1 MIATN
6 EFLNENHRPP
16 VTPVDRVLNKRVG
29 SIDAD
34 DGLSLY
40 LSQMAAFPLLSRDE
54 ELRLAR
60 SIELNRKLFRTF
72 LLSCDNVLRGA
83 VDTLHRVA
91 RKEVVF
97 DRTVQLNSGETGEK
111 PQVLGWLP
119 QHLQTLDSLLELNR
133 ADFAEVA
140 RPRASLRT
148 KRQAWERLRRRRR
161 NAVTL
166 VEELGLRIEF
176 LEPWL
181 DTLQGIAQEI
191 GKISHRLR
199 PEANAR
205 LSAAARDQLKS
216 QLREHLDRVQHTP
229 ASFELLL
236 RRMEKAHGRY
246 TRSKQRLTEGNL
258 RLVVSL
264 AKKYQNRGLSLTD
277 LVQEGNAGLM
287 RAVEKFDY
295 RRGFK
300 FSTYATW
307 WIRQAI
313 LRAVA
318 EKGRMI
324 RVPSHVVPEM
334 TRVRELHMR
343 LVHEL
348 GREPTAEE
356 LATEAGLSVE
366 QARTI
371 VLMNKPPASLDQPA
385 PSAEDADLGTVLEQ
399 HDLNDPSDEV
409 GMTMLSGRLQKLLE
423 TKLSGRER
431 EIIRLR
437 YGLGDYHRC
446 TLAEVAGRFNVTR
459 ERIRQIEK
467 RAMMKLQAPNCA
479 SELAGFVD

>member
-6 EFLNENHRPP
+6 AFFDHSRETTATTPP
-16 VTPVDRVLNKRVG
+16 QSLKKRGLSV
-29 SIDAD
+29 DAD

-40 LSQMAAFPLLSRDE
+40 LSQMAAFPLLTRTE
-54 ELRLAR
+54 ELHLAR
-60 SIELNRKLFRTF
+60 NVELNRRLFRSF
-72 LLSCDNVLRGA
+72 LLNCDNVLRDA
-83 VDTLHRVA
+83 VDLLHQVA
-91 RKEVVF
+91 RKDVVF
-97 DRTVQLNSGETGEK
+97 DRTVQLSPKETGEK
-111 PQVLGWLP
+111 AQVLGWLP
-119 QHLQTLDSLLELNR
+119 HHLKTLDSLLERNR
-133 ADFAEVA
+133 ADFEVVSQ
-140 RPRASLRT
+140 PKASMRR
-148 KRQAWERLRRRRR
+148 KRQAWERLRGRRRR
-161 NAVTL
+161 AAKL
-166 VEELGLRIEF
+166 VEEMGLRIEF
-176 LEPWL
+176 FEPWL
-181 DTLQGIAQEI
+181 VRIRKLGVRVAELTEN
-191 GKISHRLR
+191 LR
-199 PEANAR
+199 PGGKR
-205 LSAAARDQLKS
+205 RKS
-216 QLREHLDRVQHTP
+216 ETLAEHREELRSLLAEVQHTP
-229 ASFELLL
+229 SSLASLV
-236 RRMEKAHGRY
+236 RRMEKSHLRY
-246 TRSKQRLTEGNL
+246 TRAKQRLTEGNL

-334 TRVRELHMR
+334 TRVRELHMQ

-348 GREPTAEE
+348 GRDPTSEE
-356 LATEAGLSVE
+356 LALAAGMSVE

-385 PSAEDADLGTVLEQ
+385 PAAEDADLGAVLEQ
-399 HDLNDPSDEV
+399 QQLSDPADEV
-409 GMTMLSGRLQKLLE
+409 GITMLSGRLQKLLD

-467 RAMMKLQAPNCA
+467 RAMSKLQAPGCA

>member
-6 EFLNENHRPP
+6 DFMTDSNQAPARSADHV
-16 VTPVDRVLNKRVG
+16 VTKRGG

-54 ELRLAR
+54 EIRLAR
-60 SIELNRKLFRTF
+60 SVELNRQLFRTF
-72 LLSCDNVLRGA
+72 ILSCDNALR
-83 VDTLHRVA
+83 DTVGLLRRVA
-91 RKEVVF
+91 NKEVVF
-97 DRTVQLNSGETGEK
+97 DRTVQLNSGVVGEK
-111 PQVLGWLP
+111 SQVLGWLP
-119 QHLQTLDSLLELNR
+119 HHLSTLDSLLEANR
-133 ADFAEVA
+133 ADFEVVA
-140 RPRASLRT
+140 QPRAAMRR
-148 KRQAWERLRRRRR
+148 KRQAWDQLQRRRRR
-161 NAVTL
+161 ATKL
-166 VEELGLRIEF
+166 VEELGVRIEF

-181 DTLQGIAQEI
+181 FELRANLRRIRHLSE
-191 GKISHRLR
+191 KLR
-199 PEANAR
+199 PGRGPRSGRAR
-205 LSAAARDQLKS
+205 ETLKKE
-216 QLREHLDRVQHTP
+216 LRHELDLVQHTP
-229 ASFELLL
+229 ASFERLM
-236 RRMEKAHGRY
+236 RKMEKAYDRY

-348 GREPTAEE
+348 GREPSAEE
-356 LATEAGLSVE
+356 VAHEAGLSVE

-371 VLMNKPPASLDQPA
+371 VLMNKPPTSLDQPA

-399 HDLNDPSDEV
+399 HQSHDPADEV
-409 GMTMLSGRLQKLLE
+409 GMTMLSGRLHDLLE

-437 YGLGDYHRC
+437 YGLGDHHRC

-467 RAMMKLQAPNCA
+467 RAMSKLQAPNCA